1 MNDIRDTLIEICED
15 IVEEN
20 NKILDQEEY
29 KNTGISN
36 HIFSE
41 KSVQMKIGFELI
53 NKLKLDNKLQFER
66 KIFNEKLQKKDY
78 LDIFLFHKGKK
89 IGIELKFKT
98 KGIKKNLQ
106 RDFNYYFSNQIAH
119 TNGKHSFF
127 WDLHRLNDLVEREEI
142 HQGYQ
147 IFITNDK
154 SYWEKK
160 ERGNAENFIIKINKE
175 LKGNNEEI
183 KPYISDKEEPNNSH
197 KFNMSPGTLL
207 IKKGMNPPNWLS
219 IDNIEGQKDKD
230 PRTALSKNLE
240 KKFNKGKLLY
250 CTQEIKLQH
259 VVDEHILWKPEVDEV
274 TELRSSKS
282 LKPIKVSKFAFV
294 ILELEKK
301 S

>member
-1 MNDIRDTLIEICED
+1 MGSIKEELIEICED

-20 NKILDQEEY
+20 NKILDQEQY

-41 KSVQMKIGFELI
+41 KSVQMKIGLELI

-78 LDIFLFHKGKK
+78 LDIFLFHNNKK

-98 KGIKKNLQ
+98 KGIEKNLQ
-106 RDFNYYFSNQIAH
+106 KYFNYYFSNQIAY
-119 TNGKHSFF
+119 TNGQHSFF
-127 WDLHRLNDLVEREEI
+127 WDLHRLNDLVDREEI

-219 IDNIEGQKDKD
+219 IDNILGQKDKD
-230 PRTALSKNLE
+230 PHTALSENL
-240 KKFNKGKLLY
+240 KKKLNDGKLLY
-250 CTQEIKLQH
+250 STQEIKLEH
-259 VVDEHILWKPEVDEV
+259 VVDEHILWRPELAEKKIIK
-274 TELRSSKS
+274 SSKS
-282 LKPIKVSKFAFV
+282 HKPKEVSKFAFIIV
-294 ILELEKK
+294 ELKKEK
-301 S
+301 

>member
-154 SYWEKK
+154 SYWGKK

-175 LKGNNEEI
+175 LK
-183 KPYISDKEEPNNSH
+183 PYISDKEEPNNSH
-197 KFNMSPGTLL
+197 KFNMSQGTLL
-207 IKKGMNPPNWLS
+207 KKNGMNPPNWVS
-219 IDNIEGQKDKD
+219 IDNIKGQKDKD
-230 PRTALSKNLE
+230 PLKALSKNLE

-250 CTQEIKLQH
+250 CTQEIKLEH
-259 VVDEHILWKPEVDEV
+259 VVDERILWKPEVDEV

>member
-154 SYWEKK
+154 SYWGKK

-197 KFNMSPGTLL
+197 KFNMSQGTLL

-250 CTQEIKLQH
+250 CTQEIKLEH
-259 VVDEHILWKPEVDEV
+259 VVDERILWKPEVDEV

>member
-1 MNDIRDTLIEICED
+1 MSGIRDDLIEICED

-20 NKILDQEEY
+20 NKKLDQEEY

-106 RDFNYYFSNQIAH
+106 KDFNYYFSNQIAH

-160 ERGNAENFIIKINKE
+160 ERGNAEKFIIKINKE

-183 KPYISDKEEPNNSH
+183 TPYISNKEEPNNSH

-207 IKKGMNPPNWLS
+207 IKNGMNPPNWLS
-219 IDNIEGQKDKD
+219 RDNIEGQKDKD

-250 CTQEIKLQH
+250 CTQEIKLEH
-259 VVDEHILWKPEVDEV
+259 VVDERILWKPEVDEV

>member
-1 MNDIRDTLIEICED
+1 MSGIRDDLIEICED

-20 NKILDQEEY
+20 NKKLDQEEY

-106 RDFNYYFSNQIAH
+106 KDFNYYFSNQIAH

-160 ERGNAENFIIKINKE
+160 ERGNAEKFIIKINKE

-207 IKKGMNPPNWLS
+207 IKNGMNPPNWLS
-219 IDNIEGQKDKD
+219 RDNIEGQKDKD

-250 CTQEIKLQH
+250 CTQEIKLEH
-259 VVDEHILWKPEVDEV
+259 VVDERILWKPEVDEV

>member
-20 NKILDQEEY
+20 NKIFDQEEY

-250 CTQEIKLQH
+250 CTQEIKLEH
-259 VVDEHILWKPEVDEV
+259 VVDERILWKPEVDEV